1 MPSNPKA
8 DTKPAKTF
16 KSVWPAN
23 IFANSRT
30 DKLIGLERYEMIS
43 IGINNGNMYH
53 GNPGITKKLKNLMP
67 CLTNP
72 KTVTNINTPKAKAKV
87 TITWLVKVKL

>member
-43 IGINNGNMYH
+43 MGINNGSMYH
-53 GNPGITKKLKNLMP
+53 GNPGITKKLKNFY
-67 CLTNP
+67 
-72 KTVTNINTPKAKAKV
+72 
-87 TITWLVKVKL
+87 